1 MKISERYDLF
11 LELSSDTNL
20 CEPHDHVVMQL
31 TIKIKISSQKAE
43 RGLIGVWHIKNISQ
57 STSTIRM
64 KVEW

>member
-43 RGLIGVWHIKNISQ
+43 RCLIGV
-57 STSTIRM
+57 
-64 KVEW
+64 